1 MKSGIT
7 LIGWH
12 VLLYVLIFISLL
24 LIPILDLYYLFPD
37 HGIDFYV
44 MPKLNKFFDTYS
56 LNEIQKYNT
65 IVWNTLILWIAMVV
79 LNFYIAQILHGIET
93 KDNGLNKRS
102 DKYLKKVFYASLAPI
117 ALSLIFIFSDIQVL
131 RSGANDI
138 DYVNL
143 RLIEDYVYRQCRL
156 FYTFQL
162 IFSPIF
168 LLFATNDGDL
178 GLDNRTIRN
187 ELPDVER

>member
-1 MKSGIT
+1 
-7 LIGWH
+7 
-12 VLLYVLIFISLL
+12 
-24 LIPILDLYYLFPD
+24 
-37 HGIDFYV
+37 

-93 KDNGLNKRS
+93 KDNGLKKRS
-102 DKYLKKVFYASLAPI
+102 DKYFKKFFYASLVPI
-117 ALSLIFIFSDIQVL
+117 ALSLIFIFTDIQVL
-131 RSGANDI
+131 RSDANDI

-178 GLDNRTIRN
+178 GLDNKTIRN